1 MKVILVR
8 DVARLGR
15 RNEIKDVP
23 DGHALNFLIPKKL
36 AVIATPQEI
45 KRLNEEVGKHDAA
58 HTETLRA
65 FDYACEALKDTP
77 VTYEGEASEQGQL
90 FKGINERDIAL
101 VLKERM
107 GIILHENTIKLPH
120 HIKSVGTHEVQL
132 SFEGHEGVCTLH
144 VVKK

>member
-23 DGHALNFLIPKKL
+23 DGHALNFLIPRKL
-36 AVIATPQEI
+36 AVIATPQEV
-45 KRLNEEVGKHDAA
+45 KRLTEEVQKHTAA
-58 HTETLRA
+58 HGESVHAFLQACETLKS
-65 FDYACEALKDTP
+65 EP
-77 VTYEGEASEQGQL
+77 VTYEVEASEQGQL

-101 VLKERM
+101 MLKERM
-107 GIILHENTIKLPH
+107 GIVLHENTIKLPH
-120 HIKSVGTHEVQL
+120 HIKSVGTHEVHL